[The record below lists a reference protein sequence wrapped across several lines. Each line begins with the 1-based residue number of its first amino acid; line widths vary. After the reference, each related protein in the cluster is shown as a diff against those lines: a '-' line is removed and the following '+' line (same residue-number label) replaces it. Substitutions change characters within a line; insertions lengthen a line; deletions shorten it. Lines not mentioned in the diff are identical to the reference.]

1 MNPVKYVTSLFEST
15 TALEK
20 LSRVFGNVTKTE
32 NNTYYSYYLG
42 TEFTLS
48 DSELQSITNGDLKNC
63 LQVVEANLGEAFFE
77 ELKQNNSQDYWINKI
92 NELVPEL
99 EPGMSMPTALKIIYG
114 KLSNKSVA
122 S

>member
-77 ELKQNNSQDYWINKI
+77 ELKQNNSEEYWKNKI
-92 NELVPEL
+92 KELIPEL
-99 EPGMSMPTALKIIYG
+99 QDDMPIHKAFKIIYE
-114 KLSNKSVA
+114 KLSNKSVV